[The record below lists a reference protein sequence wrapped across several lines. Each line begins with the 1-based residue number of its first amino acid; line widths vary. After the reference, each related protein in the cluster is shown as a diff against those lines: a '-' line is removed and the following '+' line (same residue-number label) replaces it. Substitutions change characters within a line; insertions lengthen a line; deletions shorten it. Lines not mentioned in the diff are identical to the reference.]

1 MKAPKLPAEYRA
13 AELTPGGY
21 TKSTP
26 RKWTEKEIEFIA
38 DLKKQGYTL
47 DEIAE
52 SVDRTAVSVSIKL
65 KRITKKADTYNEHH
79 RSKKYAINKAYAQEI
94 HPESVL
100 DCFAGCRPYWN
111 AENIKRVV
119 TNDINKD
126 YKTDYHLDALKLLC
140 KEYAEGN
147 KYDLVD
153 LDPFGSAYDCLDLA
167 CKIAKK
173 GLCVTLGEMGQKRW
187 RRLDFIRTHYGI
199 ERDEDF
205 TSENLV
211 RHIQQ
216 IGLRNKKR
224 LVVYALENWANIS
237 RVWFIIEPVKIT
249 EQWEKHARP
258 TYGQQELEFN
268 AQGDNL
274 EPI

>member
-1 MKAPKLPAEYRA
+1 MSAPKLPAEYRA
-13 AELTPGGY
+13 AMLTGGGY

-26 RKWTEKEIEFIA
+26 RAWTENEIAWIK
-38 DLKKQGYTL
+38 DLKAHGYTL

-52 SVDRTAVSVSIKL
+52 SVERTPVSISIKL
-65 KRITKKADTYNEHH
+65 KRIGKKADTYNEHH
-79 RSKKYAINKAYAQEI
+79 RAEKYAINKAYLQTLQ
-94 HPESVL
+94 PDSVL
-100 DCFAGCRPYWN
+100 DCFAGCRPFYL

-119 TNDINKD
+119 TNDINKE
-126 YKTDYHLDALKLLC
+126 YETDYHLDALKLLC

-147 KYDLVD
+147 RYDLVD

-205 TSENLV
+205 TPENLV
-211 RHIQQ
+211 RHIQK

-224 LVVYALENWANIS
+224 LDIYAVENWPNIS
-237 RVWFIIEPVKIT
+237 RVWFIIEPVKVT
-249 EQWEKHARP
+249 EQWEKHERP
-258 TYGQQELEFN
+258 TYGQQELAFD
-268 AQGDNL
+268 A
-274 EPI
+274 